1 MLSKCDNLAYSCTA
15 CGCTLHLESRPY
27 LLLDHPAT
35 RRIAILR
42 WSETLAARNHSHA
55 ACSPEH
61 ALEMVAHWM
70 LSGRLDLTFTQTI
83 TEPRLASTQPAAHV
97 TATTELYR
105 PIGELVIN
113 RESVRKLV
121 ASDPDALASVLDSLR
136 EVLLRDQRHSPTK
149 KPARSVAGEQRVGAA

>member
-1 MLSKCDNLAYSCTA
+1 MLSKCDNLAYSCA
-15 CGCTLHLESRPY
+15 VCGCTLHVESRPY

-35 RRIAILR
+35 RRTAILR
-42 WSETLAARNHSHA
+42 WSETLAARNHTRA

-61 ALEMVAHWM
+61 ALERVAHWM

-83 TEPRLASTQPAAHV
+83 EPSRASTQLAAQGT
-97 TATTELYR
+97 TAGRLYR

-136 EVLLRDQRHSPTK
+136 EVLLRDQGHSPTK